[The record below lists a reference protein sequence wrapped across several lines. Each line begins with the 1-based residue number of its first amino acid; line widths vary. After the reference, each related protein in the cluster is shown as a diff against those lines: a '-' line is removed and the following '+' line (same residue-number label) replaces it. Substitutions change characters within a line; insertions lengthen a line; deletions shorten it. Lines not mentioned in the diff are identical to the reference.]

1 MNKAKTDTKAKNT
14 QSSAIIKTPQASQAL
29 PASQMKT
36 PASSVSTLITSLGL
50 PKDRVSASIVS
61 FAKFF
66 LLPLKPELLA
76 EIRRQVL
83 TSVSSN
89 IKFADMKSADIKSV
103 DDSSVTAKNRQA
115 LSLAAAAAESKG
127 VGLDSKGLEM
137 YAEAVDPDWRRQ
149 RDSDGQKKK
158 QRDKNGDDDEAAPLS
173 ANHVTGSVIEK
184 AALESA
190 EVNPL
195 LYVMNKLP
203 GKNGQQWIVLPFKI
217 KIEEDGRDFHISI
230 RILLEQGQGNQA
242 RNTLRHMAV
251 DIVETGDAKNVPEN
265 RWLFNFEQENNKL
278 GKLSVFIQQNIPVKT
293 CAKIKNELSR
303 LLDIPS
309 EKVIIKASPEV
320 FPSESGE
327 DAWLSFDMPSFDVPW
342 QSIDEAV

>member
-1 MNKAKTDTKAKNT
+1 
-14 QSSAIIKTPQASQAL
+14 
-29 PASQMKT
+29 
-36 PASSVSTLITSLGL
+36 
-50 PKDRVSASIVS
+50 
-61 FAKFF
+61 
-66 LLPLKPELLA
+66 
-76 EIRRQVL
+76 
-83 TSVSSN
+83 
-89 IKFADMKSADIKSV
+89 MKSADIKSV